1 MNIKTTINDNPVY
14 FYEIPVGDI
23 FVCAGKANIKC
34 VLVKTD
40 TVYNE
45 DRTAVYNALPIT
57 HHCGYP
63 EYFTDMEKV
72 SKVKNAILNVDI

>member
-1 MNIKTTINDNPVY
+1 MDKFVCINNKGDAIMNIKTTINDNPVY

-23 FVCAGKANIKC
+23 FVYAGEANIKC

-45 DRTAVYNALPIT
+45 ER
-57 HHCGYP
+57 
-63 EYFTDMEKV
+63 
-72 SKVKNAILNVDI
+72 SQR

>member
-1 MNIKTTINDNPVY
+1 MSIKTTINDNPVY

-23 FVCAGKANIKC
+23 FVYAGNANIKC

-45 DRTAVYNALPIT
+45 DGTAVYNALPIT

-72 SKVKNAILNVDI
+72 LKVKNATLNVDI

>member
-23 FVCAGKANIKC
+23 FVYAGKTNIKC
-34 VLVKTD
+34 VLIKTD

-45 DRTAVYNALPIT
+45 DRTTMYNALPIT
-57 HHCGYP
+57 YHCGHH

-72 SKVKNAILNVDI
+72 SKVKNATLNVDI